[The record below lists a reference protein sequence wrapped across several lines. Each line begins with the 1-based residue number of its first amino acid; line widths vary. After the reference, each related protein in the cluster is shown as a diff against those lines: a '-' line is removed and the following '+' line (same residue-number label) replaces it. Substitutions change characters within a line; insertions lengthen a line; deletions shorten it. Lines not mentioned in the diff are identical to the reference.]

1 MKERK
6 CVTIKAEGRAEHERE
21 KAYDHKS
28 GGGKQRMKERKHMT
42 IRVEEESRE

>member
-6 CVTIKAEGRAEHERE
+6 RMTIKAEGRAENERE

-28 GGGKQRMKERKHMT
+28 RGRGENEREKA
-42 IRVEEESRE
+42 